1 MRGEGEAFNV
11 GAIRRARV
19 PINNRCV
26 APTVQCLFLCGY
38 ILVAAMW
45 EVLMEEQAEGDM
57 LHRKMA

>member
-1 MRGEGEAFNV
+1 M

-45 EVLMEEQAEGDM
+45 EVLMEEQAKGDM